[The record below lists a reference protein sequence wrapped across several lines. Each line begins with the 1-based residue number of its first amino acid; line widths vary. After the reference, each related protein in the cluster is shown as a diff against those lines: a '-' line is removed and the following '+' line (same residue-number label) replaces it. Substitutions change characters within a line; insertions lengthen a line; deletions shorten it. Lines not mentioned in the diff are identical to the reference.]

1 MDTARPVGC
10 GANASPCSCFQ
21 WFAAS
26 GAGAGDDDVRALFTS
41 LRTVRDSIAFIEFE
55 EGACSIP
62 AAAGSAGDAALD
74 RRLFG
79 GRGKI
84 SFGNSWGNEQTER
97 TFGDSFAAPA
107 AGFHVIGAEW
117 TRSKITWTVDGK
129 DQLES
134 VDGVPGVPMFLM
146 IEGPMDVDY
155 IRVAASKLN

>member
-1 MDTARPVGC
+1 MTTFGLFSQVYGRFEIRLRLSNSKRERARFRLLPVPLGTLP
-10 GANASPCSCFQ
+10 SI
-21 WFAAS
+21 
-26 GAGAGDDDVRALFTS
+26 DVFSA
-41 LRTVRDSIAFIEFE
+41 
-55 EGACSIP
+55 EG
-62 AAAGSAGDAALD
+62 
-74 RRLFG
+74 
-79 GRGKI
+79 GKI